1 MTSTNTSVGTDHR
14 DGATARPNAS
24 SSNEAGGPHGLLPCF
39 GAWHLA
45 NGLTRFRLWAP
56 NAAEGVK
63 LEIAD
68 REPLPMTDVGDGFYE
83 IQTPC
88 PPGTRYRYRVGP
100 ELSVPDPASRLQ
112 AGDVHDDS
120 VVTAPDSY
128 AWTNTG
134 WRGRPWRETVL
145 YELHAGLA
153 GGYAGIEAKLPE
165 LAALGI
171 TAVELMPIADFPGPR
186 NWGYDGVLPYA
197 PDCAYGT
204 PDELK
209 RMIDTAHG
217 LGMMVFLDV
226 VYNHFGPDGNYLSAY
241 ASDFFRDDVHTPWG
255 VAIDFRRRAV
265 RQFFAENAL
274 YWLHEFRFDGLRL
287 DAVHAIKDVGWL
299 EEMAGFVRTH
309 LPADRIV
316 HLVLENDDNQVHPL
330 ENGYQAQWN
339 DDGHH
344 VLHQLLTGES
354 EGYYS
359 DYASHPAQRLTRAL
373 SDGFIYQGE
382 TSEHRGG
389 PRGEPSAHL
398 PPTSFVLFLQN
409 HDQTGNRAMGERLL
423 ALARNDTRPVRAA
436 VALLLLAPQIPLIFM
451 GEERGSTAPFL
462 YFTSH
467 GDAKLAQAVRDG
479 RRKEFEKFRAFAHP
493 ETRDRIP
500 DPNDEATY
508 TRSNPFQAPADPEW
522 LDYYQALLQLR
533 QRVVVPRLD
542 GAHSLGAHV
551 LGLRA
556 VVAQWL
562 LGDGAV
568 LSIYVNLGT
577 VDVRPDWLQEDRGD
591 ETLLFESET
600 GAGRALRDGLLQHGV
615 TVALLKELA

>member
-1 MTSTNTSVGTDHR
+1 MITSTHTSARTDK
-14 DGATARPNAS
+14 S
-24 SSNEAGGPHGLLPCF
+24 GGEPACPSFTPGF
-39 GAWHLA
+39 GAWHLPS
-45 NGLTRFRLWAP
+45 GLTRFRIWAP
-56 NAAEGVK
+56 NAEHGVT
-63 LEIAD
+63 LEIAGRD
-68 REPLPMTDVGDGFYE
+68 PLPMTEVGDGFHE

-88 PPGTRYRYRVGP
+88 PPGTRYRYRVAP
-100 ELSVPDPASRLQ
+100 DLAVPDPASRLQ

-120 VVTAPDSY
+120 VVTGPDGY
-128 AWTNTG
+128 AWHNTA
-134 WRGRPWRETVL
+134 WRGRPWRETVI
-145 YELHAGLA
+145 YELHAGIA
-153 GGYAGIEAKLPE
+153 GGYAGIEARLPE
-165 LAALGI
+165 LAELGI
-171 TAVELMPIADFPGPR
+171 TAIELMPIADFPGPR

-241 ASDFFRDDVHTPWG
+241 AGDFFRSDIHTPWG

-265 RQFFAENAL
+265 RQFFAESAL
-274 YWLHEFRFDGLRL
+274 HWLSEFRFDGLRL
-287 DAVHAIKDVGWL
+287 DAVHAIRDTGWL
-299 EEMAGFVRTH
+299 EEMAGFVRAH
-309 LPADRIV
+309 LPSDRIV

-330 ENGYQAQWN
+330 EHGYQAQWN

-354 EGYYS
+354 EGYYG
-359 DYASHPAQRLTRAL
+359 DYALHPAQRLTRAL
-373 SDGFIYQGE
+373 TDGFVYQGE
-382 TSEHRGG
+382 PSQHRGG
-389 PRGEPSAHL
+389 VARGEPSAHL

-409 HDQTGNRAMGERLL
+409 HDQIGNRAMGERLT
-423 ALARNDTRPVRAA
+423 ALLRNDIRPLRAA
-436 VALLLLAPQIPLIFM
+436 VALLLLSPQIPLIFM
-451 GEERGSTAPFL
+451 GEERGAATPFL

-467 GDAKLAQAVRDG
+467 ADPQLAQAVRDG
-479 RRKEFEKFRAFAHP
+479 RRKEFENFRAFAHP
-493 ETRDRIP
+493 ATRDRIP
-500 DPNDEATY
+500 DPNDPDTY
-508 TRSNPFQAPADPEW
+508 AQSDPYRTPADPDW
-522 LDYYQALLQLR
+522 LDYYQTLLQLR
-533 QRVVVPRLD
+533 QRVIVPHLE

-568 LSIYVNLGT
+568 LSIYVNLGS
-577 VDVRPDWLQEDRGD
+577 VDVRPDWLQEDRGQ
-591 ETLLFESET
+591 EMLLFESET
-600 GAGRALRDGLLQHGV
+600 GAGRALYDGLLQHGV